1 MSAHLVSLRIKN
13 LALVEELT
21 WRPGRGFNAISG
33 ETGAGKS
40 VLLGALNLL
49 LGERADKSLIRT
61 GAESCAIEAVF
72 ESSDTKAYD
81 ALFEEAGVELCQ
93 EGQLLLKRSITPT
106 GSRQFVNGSPCT
118 LGLLKHLGD
127 LLVDLHGPHE
137 HQSLF
142 SRERQ
147 TQILDD
153 YAGLGE
159 LREEYGKAR
168 RRWLDLRAEAAAL
181 AEEAGQVERDLE
193 LIRHQLQEIDGA
205 ELADPGEE
213 EELARRQR
221 VVESSRRLLELGGQ
235 VAGLLDEGEYSLSS
249 QCGDLGRLL
258 REMARLDPAAG
269 ALESEQVAL
278 HETISS
284 LSRSVADYLERIED
298 EPEARAEIAE
308 RLDLIQNLKRK
319 YGASIAE
326 ILNFA
331 EERRARLVRLEH
343 REERGANLTGEIAR
357 AEEGMRKWARELSAG
372 RKKGAGSLA
381 KNVAGQLAELGFR
394 QAGFAIQLE
403 PMEAPG
409 AQGMELADFVFAPN
423 PGEAPRPLRQIA
435 SSGEISRV
443 MLALKCALAEQDE
456 VSLLVFDEIDAN
468 VGGETATRVGEKMR
482 QLGEKRQVLC
492 ISHLP
497 QVVAAASRHF
507 CVEKEVRAGRTL
519 SSLREISGAQREEE
533 IARMLGGREASAL
546 EHARHLLAAS
556 TISGSGPAEPGAGP
570 RRRKTPPQ

>member
-13 LALVEELT
+13 LALVEELA

-72 ESSDTKAYD
+72 ESRETRIYD
-81 ALFEEAGVELCQ
+81 ALFEEAGVEPCQ

-106 GSRQFVNGSPCT
+106 GSRQFINGSACT
-118 LGLLKHLGD
+118 LGLLKSLGD

-153 YAGLGE
+153 FAGLRV
-159 LREEYGKAR
+159 LREGYVRAR
-168 RRWLDLRAEAAAL
+168 RMWLDLRAEAEAL
-181 AEEAGQVERDLE
+181 ADEAGQAVRELE
-193 LIRHQLQEIDGA
+193 LIRHQLEEIDGA
-205 ELADPGEE
+205 ELVDAGEE
-213 EELARRQR
+213 EELTQRQR
-221 VVESSRRLLELGGQ
+221 VVENSRRLLELGGQ
-235 VAGLLDEGEYSLSS
+235 AAGLLDEGEYSLSS

-258 REMARLDPAAG
+258 REIARLDPAAA
-269 ALESEQVAL
+269 ALESEQIAL
-278 HETISS
+278 HETLSS
-284 LSRSVADYLERIED
+284 LSRGLADYLEKIED
-298 EPEARAEIAE
+298 EPEARVAIAE
-308 RLDLIQNLKRK
+308 RLDLIQGLKRK
-319 YGASIAE
+319 YGAGIAE
-326 ILNFA
+326 VLAFA
-331 EERRARLVRLEH
+331 EERRERLGRLER
-343 REERGANLTGEIAR
+343 REERGANLSGEIAR
-357 AEEGMRKWARELSAG
+357 AEEAMGKLARELSAG

-381 KNVAGQLAELGFR
+381 KSVAGQLSELGFR
-394 QAGFAIQLE
+394 QAGFEIQLE
-403 PMEAPG
+403 ALAEPG
-409 AQGMELADFVFAPN
+409 AHGMELAEFVFAPN

-497 QVVAAASRHF
+497 QVVAAASTHF
-507 CVEKEVRAGRTL
+507 CVEKEVREGRTQ
-519 SSLREISGAQREEE
+519 SSLREVVGVEREEE

-546 EHARHLLAAS
+546 EHARHLLSVPAGS
-556 TISGSGPAEPGAGP
+556 TRSKKSK
-570 RRRKTPPQ
+570 RSQ